1 MRRNRRDDEERR
13 PRDMWGATSREKAK
27 PTIGSS
33 SRKLFFGPVV
43 RECTLPDGGV
53 GRVDHL
59 RSRLG
64 TLELVVLSTDARSS
78 FLSTATLD
86 PRGADPLCSIAD
98 AGNNFSP
105 SGFYST
111 SNPRGESQFTHFTS
125 IIFPDVWEN
134 SIGSRGTLS
143 FIMYLRF
150 WATVLQVHRQ
160 CISPGIGR
168 EHSPSRHRRVLVFL
182 FARFAGG
189 HGALTLKLKT
199 VS

>member
-1 MRRNRRDDEERR
+1 LEAR
-13 PRDMWGATSREKAK
+13 PGNF
-27 PTIGSS
+27 
-33 SRKLFFGPVV
+33 FFGPEV

-125 IIFPDVWEN
+125 IIFPDVWAN

>member
-1 MRRNRRDDEERR
+1 MRAR
-13 PRDMWGATSREKAK
+13 PGNF
-27 PTIGSS
+27 
-33 SRKLFFGPVV
+33 FFGPVV

-53 GRVDHL
+53 GRVAHL

-64 TLELVVLSTDARSS
+64 TLELVALSTDARSS

-111 SNPRGESQFTHFTS
+111 SNPRGESQFNQFTS
-125 IIFPDVWEN
+125 IIFPDVWAN
-134 SIGSRGTLS
+134 TIGSRGTLS

-150 WATVLQVHRQ
+150 CATVLQVHRGRR

-168 EHSPSRHRRVLVFL
+168 EHSSSRHRRVLVFL

>member
-64 TLELVVLSTDARSS
+64 TLELVALSTDARSS

-125 IIFPDVWEN
+125 IIFPDVWAN

-143 FIMYLRF
+143 L
-150 WATVLQVHRQ
+150 L
-160 CISPGIGR
+160 CICDFRPRCYKYIDSAFHLVSAASTLPLGTDASWYSFSRGSPVAMAR
-168 EHSPSRHRRVLVFL
+168 SPS
-182 FARFAGG
+182 
-189 HGALTLKLKT
+189 
-199 VS
+199 S